1 MQVRTAKVRGGGSQ
15 EFRIIPWLQYISNIL
30 IIQIRLFDPNWPP
43 CTITWKIF
51 FLFPSSK
58 TSKWTS
64 VAPFNY
70 PIFGMICW
78 TLLISSFVWIK
89 ISIENEKKTIS
100 SVLLGHQVHML
111 AECKWWFNKSL
122 GSVGC
127 VQTSH
132 FDKIGLKK
140 TEKMKVR
147 FPALWW
153 DIQDLIIFHNWW
165 TKGGKRW
172 PIVNFQ
178 LNDICLKEF

>member
-1 MQVRTAKVRGGGSQ
+1 MQVRTAKVRGGGPQ

-58 TSKWTS
+58 TIKWTS
-64 VAPFNY
+64 VAPSNC

-100 SVLLGHQVHML
+100 SVMLGHQVHML
-111 AECKWWFNKSL
+111 AEYETLCKWWFNKSL

-127 VQTSH
+127 VQTSN

-140 TEKMKVR
+140 DRKNESKISSVMVGHPR
-147 FPALWW
+147 YYILP
-153 DIQDLIIFHNWW
+153 
-165 TKGGKRW
+165 
-172 PIVNFQ
+172 
-178 LNDICLKEF
+178 